1 MSRAAWISAVALL
14 AIGPA
19 PLAMAQG
26 SAPAAVTAKTAQL
39 DQACLRAGGRPAGKP
54 YVLVH
59 DFTGDGRPDFLV
71 SEGDYGCA
79 GRPGIFQSNNQAF
92 IEIYVADPRIGA
104 QRVYRQQVRAYRVLN
119 TTPRTVQIALAA
131 PACAG
136 GQAMCGLTLTFNPQT
151 GGFNATPGGQG
162 QAAAQPPAPSSAVT
176 TPAPQPEAQG
186 DFIARCQRELIAA
199 DPKARQW
206 AAETCKYSW
215 DQLAAA
221 GPAADTV
228 IALATARTATP
239 LNLAQIKA
247 ATPAVRWQAQ
257 PGPAGTSV
265 GALGRFAA
273 VIDMKAGT
281 ASFNWSAN
289 GQPVPF
295 DLPAALKSRGV
306 GLSQIACWNL
316 GLSEVTRVY
325 RLTVSGRPPTAL
337 TVYSREAPTAS
348 ASSSYNAVLEMT
360 RPPPTLAALRAKSPD
375 DDWQLVCDGK

>member
-1 MSRAAWISAVALL
+1 MSRAAWMCVVALL
-14 AIGPA
+14 ATGLGSPT
-19 PLAMAQG
+19 MAQG
-26 SAPAAVTAKTAQL
+26 PAPAAVTAKTAQL

-136 GQAMCGLTLTFNPQT
+136 GQAMCGLTLAFNPQT
-151 GGFNATPGGQG
+151 GGFNATPGGQTQA
-162 QAAAQPPAPSSAVT
+162 QAAAPPPGPSTAAAMAVRET
-176 TPAPQPEAQG
+176 QA
-186 DFIARCQRELIAA
+186 DFMARCQRELIAQ

-206 AAETCKYSW
+206 ADETCKYSW

-221 GPAADTV
+221 GPAADAL
-228 IALATARTATP
+228 IALATARTAAP
-239 LNLAQIKA
+239 LGLAQIKA
-247 ATPAVRWQAQ
+247 ATPAVRWQTQ
-257 PGPAGTSV
+257 PGPTGNGVGT
-265 GALGRFAA
+265 LGRFTA

-281 ASFNWSAN
+281 TSFNWSAN

-295 DLPAALKSRGV
+295 DLPAALKARGV

-325 RLTVSGRPPTAL
+325 RLTAPGKPPSAL

-348 ASSSYNAVLEMT
+348 ANSSYGAILDLT
-360 RPPPTLAALRAKSPD
+360 RPPPTLAALRAKSPE